1 MMLMNFQNFSFI
13 FKVDC
18 TLNHLSYTKP
28 TDESLK
34 QGRNVLVYL
43 THPTLILCVQ
53 GFSVRVGHADR
64 EYVFGFNK
72 SHIISQ
78 LNDSLEQGRNRL

>member
-1 MMLMNFQNFSFI
+1 
-13 FKVDC
+13 
-18 TLNHLSYTKP
+18 
-28 TDESLK
+28 
-34 QGRNVLVYL
+34 L